1 MRPESINIP
10 GLYKYVQAV
19 AITTTK
25 KKKNRC
31 VANDTDVVV
40 WNVDIVDTMKTT
52 IGK

>member
-1 MRPESINIP
+1 
-10 GLYKYVQAV
+10 VQAV